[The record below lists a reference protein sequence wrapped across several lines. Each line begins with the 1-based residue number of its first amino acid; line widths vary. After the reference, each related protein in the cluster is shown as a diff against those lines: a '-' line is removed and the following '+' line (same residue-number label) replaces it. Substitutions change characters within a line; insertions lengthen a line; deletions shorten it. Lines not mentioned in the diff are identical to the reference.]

1 MKYLFLA
8 VLLVACSPNQRVP
21 EIVHNYQV
29 TCPVTMTQTVIDTV
43 KGTSYYYET
52 SGLVVY
58 DFNKSFVVAEG
69 RYPQTCVVKVLPQ

>member
-8 VLLVACSPNQRVP
+8 FLLLACSSEPRIP
-21 EIVHNYQV
+21 DPVHNYQV
-29 TCPVTMTQTVIDTV
+29 TCPVTMTQTVVDTI

-52 SGLVVY
+52 SGLEVY

-69 RYPQTCVVKVLPQ
+69 RYPETCVVKALQ